1 MPAGSSGHANWR
13 RSDSCRSP
21 WRPATRC
28 PGRAASPSRRSR
40 GVGGGCTSGGCV
52 GGGGLESEGWVGE
65 SGGGCLAVGGGGV
78 VGGGSA
84 VRGAGSG
91 GGVGGGGGAGAG
103 GGGGGGWGVGRRPGR
118 WVSAVGVGVF
128 VAATVVLV
136 ATQGLILSR
145 DWLFGWLLLGLLALS
160 LSDPVRWLRGVVV
173 DWLP

>member
-40 GVGGGCTSGGCV
+40 GVGGRCTSGGCV
-52 GGGGLESEGWVGE
+52 GWGGLESGGGGGGLGGGGWVLGGGGGAGGGCGGAGAGRGGGGGGGE
-65 SGGGCLAVGGGGV
+65 SGGGCLAVGGSGV
-78 VGGGSA
+78 VGVGSA
-84 VRGAGSG
+84 VREAGSRG
-91 GGVGGGGGAGAG
+91 ESGRES
-103 GGGGGGWGVGRRPGR
+103 GVGRRRGR

-145 DWLFGWLLLGLLALS
+145 DWLFGWL
-160 LSDPVRWLRGVVV
+160 
-173 DWLP
+173 